1 MDANI
6 KNFNFAETVNVSSI
20 DHTCKY
26 NSVIYV
32 GTSSST
38 SVIKVTTLGGQ
49 DVVFTGVISG
59 TILPVL
65 VTKVWKTGTDTTNM
79 VALAAI

>member
-1 MDANI
+1 MDLNTI
-6 KNFNFAETVNVSSI
+6 NFNSAEAVSIAST

-38 SVIKVTTLGGQ
+38 SVIKVTTVGGQ

-65 VTKVWKTGTDTTNM
+65 VKKVWKTGTDTSNM
-79 VALAAI
+79 VALSSI

>member
-6 KNFNFAETVNVSSI
+6 KNFNFAEAVSIAST

-32 GTSSST
+32 GTGGAT
-38 SVIKVTTLGGQ
+38 SVLKITTDGGQ
-49 DVVFTGVISG
+49 DVVFTGIVSG
-59 TILPVL
+59 SILPVL
-65 VTKVWKTGTDTTNM
+65 VTKVWKTGTDTSNM